1 MCRRSCQWHFAAALG
16 TGCELGGG
24 GVVVVVVV
32 VGVGRRRRRMSSN
45 WSTLN
50 LWTFFWSVCSAV
62 FGSSDT
68 VSFRGRDE
76 VGRVRWGGGG
86 GGNEGGGGGIVTLW
100 FSGKGGGGRA
110 LVMTVRDV

>member
-16 TGCELGGG
+16 TGCEQGGGG
-24 GVVVVVVV
+24 GVAVMVV

-50 LWTFFWSVCSAV
+50 LWTFFFWSVCSAV
-62 FGSSDT
+62 VGSSDT

-76 VGRVRWGGGG
+76 VGWRGGGAGGGG
-86 GGNEGGGGGIVTLW
+86 GDERGW
-100 FSGKGGGGRA
+100 RKGDA
-110 LVMTVRDV
+110 VV